1 MFFTA
6 KTYPPACFFKKQA
19 GLVVVLFC
27 QLVFQFS
34 ALAVEVANEKKT
46 TKLLNQTLA
55 NWLDLLKEPTSKT
68 GKRLFTKNAN
78 LILLDTPVQ
87 KEIKDAIR
95 IQQRGFQ
102 RNYRRIFLCKSINF
116 F

>member
-34 ALAVEVANEKKT
+34 ALAVKNRSCPELVPKNHYQASTLNEKQLPNNNASI
-46 TKLLNQTLA
+46 KLC
-55 NWLDLLKEPTSKT
+55 DK
-68 GKRLFTKNAN
+68 
-78 LILLDTPVQ
+78 
-87 KEIKDAIR
+87 
-95 IQQRGFQ
+95 
-102 RNYRRIFLCKSINF
+102 
-116 F
+116 